1 MQSSRPSIEET
12 RSAEETRSESGLEGV
27 GPARGRQEA
36 PYARR
41 PDRRPDE
48 TRSSRWLAE
57 THSTRVELCR
67 HFLLRFFDSELVS
80 SPGQWKVVAG
90 GAVGILFSL
99 SIIYIP
105 AYYHKYLALKTLDDP
120 EPYRLAVI
128 ADVLFVVSLAMLVL
142 GLFTTL
148 EWPELFPGLRDYLA
162 LAALPLRVRD
172 LFVAKLTALFGLAA
186 VVTLAFTIP
195 LSIVLPMLMSGGT
208 GSRIPIQVPAIFVT
222 SSLAGMLVFLSLVA
236 LQGVLLNIV
245 PVRWFPR
252 LSLVIQGVLLSL
264 FLCSVPL
271 VLAVPSLYRAM
282 DLRPA
287 WALYVPPLWFLG
299 LDQVIAGNREPFA
312 IQLARLSLSS
322 VVTAAASTLGAYAW
336 SYRRHRAR
344 VLESPE
350 LPGRIWPSAGG
361 RFAALAERL
370 VAGPR
375 RMAVF
380 GFIAKSL
387 ARSRQHRLVLTAF
400 SAIALA
406 VIFEGFVS
414 LALSRGMEGFRVRNA
429 GLDQAVIAIPLA
441 LSLFLLAGLR
451 YLFRLPVELRANWI
465 FRIHEPGHGAE
476 LLGGLDAF
484 LYYCAAVP
492 VAVITLPVE
501 MRWLG
506 ARDGLLAG
514 VFSMLASFVVVELML
529 FAFERIPFTSSY
541 FPGKRPL
548 IDTVMLYV
556 LTAAGYIGGLS
567 TLVRLCL
574 PSAAG
579 SVAVAALLL
588 ATWWRARRARLD
600 WRPIG
605 RLEFEEL
612 PDPGVQTLGIEK
624 D

>member
-1 MQSSRPSIEET
+1 MQRVQTSVVEAAPAVERAPSSPPHWPPKET
-12 RSAEETRSESGLEGV
+12 RST
-27 GPARGRQEA
+27 
-36 PYARR
+36 
-41 PDRRPDE
+41 
-48 TRSSRWLAE
+48 RWLAE
-57 THSTRVELCR
+57 THSARFELCR

-80 SPGQWKVVAG
+80 SPGQWKVVAS
-90 GAVGILFSL
+90 GAVAILFSL

-105 AYYHKYLALKTLDDP
+105 AYYHKYLALHTLDDP

-162 LAALPLRVRD
+162 LAALPLRMRD
-172 LFVAKLTALFGLAA
+172 VFVAKFTALLGLA
-186 VVTLAFTIP
+186 VLVTLAFTFP
-195 LSIVLPMLMSGGT
+195 LSIILPMLMSGGV
-208 GSRIPIQVPAIFVT
+208 GKIPIQVPAIFVS

-252 LSLVIQGVLLSL
+252 LSLVIQGVLLSV

-271 VLAVPSLYRAM
+271 VLSVPSLYRAM
-282 DLRPA
+282 SLRPA
-287 WALYVPPLWFLG
+287 WAVYVPPLWFLG
-299 LDQVIAGNREPFA
+299 LDQVIAGNREPLA
-312 IQLARLSLSS
+312 IQLARLSLLS
-322 VVTAAASTLGAYAW
+322 VVAAAASTLAAYAW

-344 VLESPE
+344 VLESPD
-350 LPGRIWPSAGG
+350 LAGRIWPSAGG
-361 RFAALAERL
+361 RVSAFAERL

-400 SAIALA
+400 AAIALA

-414 LALSRGMEGFRVRNA
+414 LALDRGMEGLRVRST

-492 VAVITLPVE
+492 VAVMTLPIE
-501 MRWLG
+501 IHWLG
-506 ARDGLLAG
+506 VRAGVLAG
-514 VFSMLASFVVVELML
+514 LFSMLASFVVIELML

-556 LTAAGYIGGLS
+556 LTATGYIGGLS
-567 TLVRLCL
+567 MMVRLSL
-574 PSAAG
+574 PSAGG